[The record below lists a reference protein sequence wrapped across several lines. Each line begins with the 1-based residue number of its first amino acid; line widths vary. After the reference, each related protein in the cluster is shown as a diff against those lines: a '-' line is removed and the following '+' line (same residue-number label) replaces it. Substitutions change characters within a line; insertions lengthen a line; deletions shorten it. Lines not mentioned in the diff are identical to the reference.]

1 MLLLLQ
7 AQRVAVSQS
16 AVKLQELA
24 AAKEVR
30 NRYFYGRYSFE
41 RCCQTVALCCCTA
54 VYTSQVCMH
63 IKPIKLV

>member
-7 AQRVAVSQS
+7 AKRVAVSQS

-30 NRYFYGRYSFE
+30 P
-41 RCCQTVALCCCTA
+41 LL
-54 VYTSQVCMH
+54 
-63 IKPIKLV
+63 I